1 MAASGAGS
9 AASGQCWFAALLAE
23 RTRDAAGALLA
34 APGLPWNRREN
45 GGAGAEAQACGGGL
59 DSVLVLGIGNVL
71 MGDEGAGVHAVS
83 YLARRALPPGVELL
97 DGGTGGFHLLAHLQR
112 AGRVIL
118 IDATRDGQP
127 EGIVRVTRPRFASEF
142 PRALSAHDIGL
153 RDLIESAQLA
163 GGLPPIHLV
172 TISIEKFQRLHTGLS
187 GAVEKA
193 MENVAAAVESILQSL
208 EQETLP

>member
-1 MAASGAGS
+1 MAASPGGGAS
-9 AASGQCWFAALLAE
+9 AGQCWFAAMLAE

-34 APGLPWNRREN
+34 EPGLPRAGRET
-45 GGAGAEAQACGGGL
+45 GGANASGDRRQT
-59 DSVLVLGIGNVL
+59 VLVLGIGNVL

-83 YLARRALPPGVELL
+83 YLSRRALPPGVELL

-127 EGIVRVTRPRFASEF
+127 EGVVRVTRPRFASEF

-172 TISIEKFQRLHTGLS
+172 TVSIEKFQRLHTGLS
-187 GAVEKA
+187 EAVEEA
-193 MENVAAAVESILQSL
+193 MENVAAAVDAILQSL